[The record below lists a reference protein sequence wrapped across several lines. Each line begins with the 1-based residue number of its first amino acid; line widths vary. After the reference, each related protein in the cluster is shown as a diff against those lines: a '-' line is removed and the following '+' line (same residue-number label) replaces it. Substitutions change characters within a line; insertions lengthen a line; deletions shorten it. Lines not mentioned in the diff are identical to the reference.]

1 MTPFNMAFGMN
12 AILPIEFLVPTLRV
26 AKKLQWDGH
35 ELSQR
40 LDKLQKSDKTERH
53 REKKGKQAQIQRE
66 YSSRAK
72 SKPYQWYNRSF
83 QVSEFELQSR

>member
-1 MTPFNMAFGMN
+1 MN

-40 LDKLQKSDKTERH
+40 LDELEKLDKTRLMAVGH
-53 REKKGKQAQIQRE
+53 MYAQKQRL
-66 YSSRAK
+66 K
-72 SKPYQWYNRSF
+72 
-83 QVSEFELQSR
+83 QSHDDHIRPK